1 VQDTELLSS
10 LGEKIDRLYRST
22 VPSIASQNG
31 VDTPARHSGF
41 LGGAVGLEEMLDAV
55 LRRTRDWGREK
66 SDMDRRL
73 QVTSN
78 PS

>member
-1 VQDTELLSS
+1 M
-10 LGEKIDRLYRST
+10 
-22 VPSIASQNG
+22 PSIASQNG
-31 VDTPARHSGF
+31 VDTPARHSGL

-55 LRRTRDWGREK
+55 LRRTRDLGREK